1 MPSTTQPPA
10 NDPGNAPAL
19 RGLRHVV
26 ADEAQ
31 AAAAELD
38 GWQQRYQ
45 QLTPGMFRAEVSQ
58 VTYGDVHVFRE
69 QTTQALLEEGEA
81 ARGYVSLALP
91 HVQCDD
97 GWFHGYRMHGHAL
110 LCAGNGQALAMRTPR
125 ELDLTGL
132 TMPLPAL
139 QRAVSLAA
147 GEPRR
152 LDAMPRVR
160 QLRPAVGNELRAAL
174 LSVLATAAIEAEV
187 FSNRFV
193 ESAIRDALLLAAATS
208 LIDDG
213 DRPRE
218 PLPTAGA
225 RRQLV
230 ADAYALVRATPD
242 QGWSI
247 LVLCEQLGVSR
258 RTLQYSFNE
267 VTGLAPLDFVRAV
280 RMNGVRRALR
290 AGPVEPVGTVAARF
304 GFHHLPR
311 FAAQYRAFFGELPS
325 QTLARRRGT
334 A

>member
-1 MPSTTQPPA
+1 MPSTTPPAA

-91 HVQCDD
+91 HVQCED

-160 QLRPAVGNELRAAL
+160 QLRPAVGNELRTAL
-174 LSVLATAAIEAEV
+174 LSVLATAAIEADV

-193 ESAIRDALLLAAATS
+193 ESAVRDALLLAAATS

-242 QGWSI
+242 HGWSI
-247 LVLCEQLGVSR
+247 LALCEQLGVSR

-280 RMNGVRRALR
+280 RMNGVRQALR

-325 QTLARRRGT
+325 QTLARRRMLG
-334 A
+334 

>member
-1 MPSTTQPPA
+1 MHSNRPPPA
-10 NDPGNAPAL
+10 DQPANASAP
-19 RGLRHVV
+19 RVLRHVI

-31 AAAAELD
+31 AAAAELN

-45 QLTPGMFRAEVSQ
+45 QLTPGVFRAEVSQ

-91 HVQCDD
+91 HMQCDD
-97 GWFHGYRMHGHAL
+97 GWFHGYRMHGHSL

-139 QRAVSLAA
+139 ERAVTLAA
-147 GEPRR
+147 GGPRP
-152 LDAMPRVR
+152 LDAMARVR
-160 QLRPAVGNELRAAL
+160 QLRPTVGNELRAAL
-174 LSVLATAAIEAEV
+174 LSVLATAAIDAEV

-193 ESAIRDALLLAAATS
+193 EGAIRDALLLAAATA

-213 DRPRE
+213 DRLRE

-242 QGWSI
+242 HGWSI
-247 LVLCEQLGVSR
+247 LALCEQLGVSR

-280 RMNGVRRALR
+280 RMNGVRQALR

-304 GFHHLPR
+304 GFYHLPR
-311 FAAQYRAFFGELPS
+311 FAAQYRVFFGELPS
-325 QTLARRRGT
+325 QTLARRRNSG
-334 A
+334 

>member
-1 MPSTTQPPA
+1 MPLTKLPPTD
-10 NDPGNAPAL
+10 DPGNAPSL

-31 AAAAELD
+31 AAAAELN

-91 HVQCDD
+91 HMQCED
-97 GWFHGYRMHGHAL
+97 GWFHGYRMHGHVL

-147 GEPRR
+147 GEPRP
-152 LDAMPRVR
+152 LDAMPKVR

-218 PLPTAGA
+218 PLPTSGA

-242 QGWSI
+242 HGWSI
-247 LVLCEQLGVSR
+247 LALCEQLGVSR

-280 RMNGVRRALR
+280 RMNGVRQALR

-325 QTLARRRGT
+325 QTLARRRSIG
-334 A
+334 

>member
-1 MPSTTQPPA
+1 MPSTTPPPA

-19 RGLRHVV
+19 RGLRHIV

-91 HVQCDD
+91 HVQCED

-160 QLRPAVGNELRAAL
+160 QLRPAVGNELRTAL

-242 QGWSI
+242 HGWSI
-247 LVLCEQLGVSR
+247 LALCEQLGVSR

-280 RMNGVRRALR
+280 RMNGVRQALR

-325 QTLARRRGT
+325 QTLARRRMLG
-334 A
+334 